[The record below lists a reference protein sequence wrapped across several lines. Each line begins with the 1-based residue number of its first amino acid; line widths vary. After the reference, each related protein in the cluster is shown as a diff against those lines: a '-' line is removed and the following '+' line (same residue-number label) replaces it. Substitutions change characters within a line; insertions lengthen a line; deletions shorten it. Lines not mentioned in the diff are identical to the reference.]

1 MTSIMDTFEAQSE
14 SLDVRTSV
22 VKDSLASAAVK
33 SGQDE
38 VSAFLDAIQ
47 DEIAAEIPSAPI
59 GMQQQEETKEQVDD
73 EVERRINA
81 LASI

>member
-22 VKDSLASAAVK
+22 VQDSLTSATVK

-47 DEIAAEIPSAPI
+47 DEITAEIPSAPV
-59 GMQQQEETKEQVDD
+59 GVQQREETKEQVED